1 MQIQSSTQV
10 ALITGAARRIGAAI
24 ATQLH
29 AAGMNV
35 IIHYHTSRAAAEQL
49 CAALN
54 LVRPNSSI
62 ALGAALTDFAAIKPL
77 ISQAVDS
84 WGRLDV
90 LVNNAS
96 CFYPT
101 PMNADISAATW
112 DDIMHCNL
120 RAPFFLA
127 QAAAPHLRQ
136 QGGAIVNITDI
147 HAASPMR
154 DYAVYCIAKS
164 GLVMM
169 TKALAKELGPEIRV
183 NAVAPGAIAWPEGEN
198 ALDDAAKQKIIQR
211 TALLR
216 HGVLEDIAKTV
227 LFLAR
232 DADYMTGQVLNVDG
246 GRSLFI

>member
-1 MQIQSSTQV
+1 MQKQSSTQV

-24 ATQLH
+24 ARQLH

-35 IIHYHTSRAAAEQL
+35 IIHYHTSRAAAEKL
-49 CAALN
+49 CAELN
-54 LVRPNSSI
+54 HERPNSSI
-62 ALGAALTDFAAIKPL
+62 ALAAALTEFASVKPL
-77 ISQAVDS
+77 IAQAVDC

-90 LVNNAS
+90 LINNAS

-101 PMNADISAATW
+101 PLNEDISLAAW
-112 DDIMHCNL
+112 DELINCNL

-127 QAAAPHLRQ
+127 QAAAAHLRQ
-136 QGGAIVNITDI
+136 HAGSIINITDI

-154 DYAVYCIAKS
+154 DYSVYCIAKS

-169 TKALAKELGPEIRV
+169 TKSLAKELGPAIRV
-183 NAVAPGAIAWPEGEN
+183 NAVAPGAIIWPEGEN
-198 ALDDAAKQKIIQR
+198 VLDETAKQKIIQR

-216 HGVLEDIAKTV
+216 HGVPADIAKAV
-227 LFLAR
+227 LFLVR

-246 GRSLFI
+246 GRTLFI